1 MSLFYKV
8 AYGVGFTPWEALL
21 DHRPFAGALLDLVAR
36 EETGSPPYGPALDLG
51 TGSGTWA
58 VELAKRGW
66 DVTGVELV
74 PKAIRR
80 AVERTS
86 AAGVQVRFVRGDVT
100 RLSAS
105 EVGSGYRLLLD
116 TGTFHGL
123 DETEQRAM
131 GRSVT
136 ALAAPEATLILDAFA
151 PGRRGPLP
159 RGCTRQAVETA
170 FPGWRISDVVVAD
183 TEPDALAR
191 AMHFDEVFYRLVRAA

>member
-1 MSLFYKV
+1 MSTFYKL
-8 AYGVGFTPWEALL
+8 AYSVGFTPWEALL
-21 DHRPFAGALLDLVAR
+21 DHRPFATALLDLVAQ
-36 EETGSPPYGPALDLG
+36 EETGPPPYGRALDLG

-74 PKAIRR
+74 PKALRR
-80 AVERTS
+80 AGDREA
-86 AAGVQVRFVRGDVT
+86 AAGVHVRFVHGDVT
-100 RLSAS
+100 RLEESGI
-105 EVGSGYRLLLD
+105 GSGYRLLLD

-123 DETEQRAM
+123 DDGEQRAM

-136 ALAAPEATLILDAFA
+136 AVASPEATLIIDAFA

-159 RGCTRQAVETA
+159 RGCTREAVESA
-170 FPGWRISDVVVAD
+170 FPGWDIADVVVAD

-191 AMHFDEVFYRLVRAA
+191 ALHFDEVFYRLVRRA